1 MGIDPVTHKPIA
13 DLLRDLAGTMAQNS
27 GGNQVT
33 THNLSYNQPDE
44 TNN

>member
-27 GGNQVT
+27 SGNQVT
-33 THNLSYNQPDE
+33 TPNLSNNQPE
-44 TNN
+44 KTNN

>member
-33 THNLSYNQPDE
+33 TPNPSNNQPDK
-44 TNN
+44 TND

>member
-27 GGNQVT
+27 GGNQVPT
-33 THNLSYNQPDE
+33 PNNQPE
-44 TNN
+44 KTNN